1 MKNATIYLVLMCAL
15 VGCGQAKLYHHE
27 PPMKFQDIPYPF
39 DTEMRQVGGVKIAY
53 HDSKGNGQPIV
64 LIHGLASNMGFW
76 RYNIPALTAQ
86 GFRVIALDLTG
97 YGKSAKPYSAPYTLK
112 FYAETVRTLLH
123 DLGLTKATW
132 VGHSMGGQIAMTVA
146 LNFPDA
152 VEKLILLSPAGFEA
166 FKPGEGEWLRN
177 ATNPDFIKKTPQE
190 RVRANITNNF
200 YNWNDDWEWLIEERV
215 RLSTTEEF
223 DRFAYAVWKCV
234 GAMLDEYVWDKL
246 DKITVPTLVIA
257 GENDN
262 LIPNPFLHG
271 GRTREVMEQ
280 GVRAMPNAT
289 LLMLPQAGHMIQIE
303 RSAEVNEAILNFVR
317 NTLLRSSINAD
328 K

>member
-112 FYAETVRTLLH
+112 FYAETVRALLH
-123 DLGLTKATW
+123 DLGLTKA
-132 VGHSMGGQIAMTVA
+132 VGWSLHG
-146 LNFPDA
+146 
-152 VEKLILLSPAGFEA
+152 
-166 FKPGEGEWLRN
+166 
-177 ATNPDFIKKTPQE
+177 
-190 RVRANITNNF
+190 RANCH
-200 YNWNDDWEWLIEERV
+200 DRRAE
-215 RLSTTEEF
+215 LS
-223 DRFAYAVWKCV
+223 
-234 GAMLDEYVWDKL
+234 
-246 DKITVPTLVIA
+246 
-257 GENDN
+257 
-262 LIPNPFLHG
+262 
-271 GRTREVMEQ
+271 
-280 GVRAMPNAT
+280 
-289 LLMLPQAGHMIQIE
+289 
-303 RSAEVNEAILNFVR
+303 
-317 NTLLRSSINAD
+317 
-328 K
+328 